1 MTQTTKRIGYL
12 KKDIQERVRIYS
24 KGGKN
29 RTRAWFVNA
38 WRIVDATGRDLVQP
52 WSNTKGEAR
61 ETAKALNI
69 DLIEKKNE

>member
-1 MTQTTKRIGYL
+1 MTTTKRIGYL
-12 KKDIQERVRIYS
+12 KKDVQERVRNYPL
-24 KGGKN
+24 GNGKN
-29 RTRAWFVNA
+29 RTRAWLVNA

-69 DLIEKKNE
+69 ELVEKKNE